1 MLYINVHDSVDL
13 FSCTFSLCTLAA
25 TNYKTAFFHLNFC
38 GSITCKTNVCFG
50 VYGVSGALKFT

>member
-1 MLYINVHDSVDL
+1 MHDSVDL